1 MSIEAEGQTCCT
13 CVVGRKSGLTV
24 EWCDCRYHYP
34 PDCNPAD
41 YWLSVISA
49 EPDETA
55 IVDKQR
61 IDHLVYCF
69 QDSEVAGM
77 LQRHPSEDEY
87 VPYSVYLV
95 LVLMGMKM
103 NVGEYRK
110 KEELGGRFRG

>member
-1 MSIEAEGQTCCT
+1 MKGNAGRREAWRQKGRQCCI
-13 CVVGRKSGLTV
+13 CVVPRKSGAARLIL

-87 VPYSVYLV
+87 VPALFLFV
-95 LVLMGMKM
+95 L
-103 NVGEYRK
+103 NPHR
-110 KEELGGRFRG
+110 